1 MKATILELSTYNEN
15 RLVLKINGSTVVC
28 HLADMVQWDE
38 LYDELMRPFDI
49 HVLEVD
55 ENGEYWI
62 CLVQVSRM
70 RRWVIADLHFGH
82 TNVIDY
88 ANRPFFDVEEM
99 ERELIKNWNNT
110 VAKDDIIYVL
120 GDFTL
125 SRRTEL
131 ISRLCGALHGHKVLV
146 MGNHDTRKPADYVNC
161 GFRAAIRKPILV
173 DPRVVLSHEPPAEED
188 IFCGMKYIYG
198 HVHEKPCAADKYGN
212 CRCVSVE
219 RINYTPVD
227 LDQLI
232 AQMDPLNGEKI
243 GYQLVNLLAKAENIC
258 YNKSVKRKEKYFME
272 TTNKFITLNIREY
285 VDVDYEGC
293 LSEKDINDIMRESEI
308 EGLTFT
314 EICDILNGVA
324 DDRDIE
330 YTTLRYNPTSEQ
342 YEKTRV
348 LTSVYDFF
356 FEVLE
361 EDAYNNQVDYE
372 AHDRT
377 IELDVPTIE
386 KN

>member
-1 MKATILELSTYNEN
+1 
-15 RLVLKINGSTVVC
+15 
-28 HLADMVQWDE
+28 
-38 LYDELMRPFDI
+38 
-49 HVLEVD
+49 
-55 ENGEYWI
+55 
-62 CLVQVSRM
+62 
-70 RRWVIADLHFGH
+70 
-82 TNVIDY
+82 
-88 ANRPFFDVEEM
+88 
-99 ERELIKNWNNT
+99 
-110 VAKDDIIYVL
+110 
-120 GDFTL
+120 
-125 SRRTEL
+125 
-131 ISRLCGALHGHKVLV
+131 
-146 MGNHDTRKPADYVNC
+146 
-161 GFRAAIRKPILV
+161 
-173 DPRVVLSHEPPAEED
+173 
-188 IFCGMKYIYG
+188 
-198 HVHEKPCAADKYGN
+198 
-212 CRCVSVE
+212 
-219 RINYTPVD
+219 
-227 LDQLI
+227 
-232 AQMDPLNGEKI
+232 
-243 GYQLVNLLAKAENIC
+243 
-258 YNKSVKRKEKYFME
+258 ME

-308 EGLTFT
+308 EGLTFA
-314 EICDILNGVA
+314 EVCDILNGVA